1 MKDAQVE
8 AVGLAEVCAPT
19 WKQRCRSLWNRL
31 LNEGDPSDGSPVQF
45 GIRAVLLLQAL
56 AAGALSL
63 LMWLDLAGVFILFI
77 ATILVMFWR
86 VSPGAARARRV
97 FSDLLA
103 GALMPI
109 ICVFFDP
116 GVLRDT
122 QAGFVPGFFDFRF
135 LSGTELG
142 TTLILAVLVQVGM
155 LLLWQLMPRGAAS
168 IAGFFLGSL
177 AVGTLLAVLIGVC
190 ILPLTLIGALLIV
203 GFLGTMPFL
212 TAIVYLRNL
221 ISATRMA
228 LSNAGGH
235 LPRLTFAITM
245 GVVVA
250 VGLPL
255 LLNEICGRELAGY
268 LRSLPN
274 YGMRWL

>member
-1 MKDAQVE
+1 MNDAQMDAIGAAGV
-8 AVGLAEVCAPT
+8 AAPT
-19 WKQRCRSLWNRL
+19 WKSRCRSLWNRL
-31 LNEGDPSDGSPVQF
+31 LNEGDPSEGAPVQF

-63 LMWLDLAGVFILFI
+63 LMLLDLAGVFLLFI
-77 ATILVMFWR
+77 GTILVMFWR
-86 VSPGAARARRV
+86 VSPGAGRARRV

-109 ICVFFDP
+109 ICLFFDP
-116 GVLRDT
+116 GLLRGT
-122 QAGFVPGFFDFRF
+122 QAGFMPGFFDFQF

-142 TTLILAVLVQVGM
+142 TILILAVLVQVGM
-155 LLLWQLMPRGAAS
+155 LLLWQLTPRRAPS
-168 IAGFFLGSL
+168 IAGFFVGSL
-177 AVGTLLAVLIGVC
+177 CVGALLAVAIGVC

-212 TAIVYLRNL
+212 TAVVYVRNVV
-221 ISATRMA
+221 SARRMA
-228 LSNAGGH
+228 WQTSKQ
-235 LPRLTFAITM
+235 P
-245 GVVVA
+245 
-250 VGLPL
+250 LPL
-255 LLNEICGRELAGY
+255 LMFIAGVAVAVVLPVFLNEVCGRELADY

>member
-1 MKDAQVE
+1 MNDAQME
-8 AVGLAEVCAPT
+8 AVGPAEVAAPT
-19 WKQRCRSLWNRL
+19 WKMRCRGLWYRL
-31 LNEGDPSDGSPVQF
+31 LNEGDPSDGAPVQF

-77 ATILVMFWR
+77 GTVLAMLWR
-86 VSPGAARARRV
+86 VSPNAARARRV
-97 FSDLLA
+97 FADLLA

-116 GVLRDT
+116 GVLRET
-122 QAGFVPGFFDFRF
+122 QAGFVPGFFDFRL
-135 LSGTELG
+135 LSGKELG
-142 TTLILAVLVQVGM
+142 TILILAVLVQVGM
-155 LLLWQLMPRGAAS
+155 LLLWQLTPRGAPS
-168 IAGFFLGSL
+168 IAGFFVGSF
-177 AVGTLLAVLIGVC
+177 VIGTLLAVVIGVC
-190 ILPLTLIGALLIV
+190 ILPLTLIGLLLIV
-203 GFLGTMPFL
+203 GFLGAMPFL
-212 TAIVYLRNL
+212 TAIVYVRNL
-221 ISATRMA
+221 LSATRMA
-228 LSNAGGH
+228 LGNAGGY
-235 LPRLTFAITM
+235 LPRLTFAITT

-255 LLNEICGRELAGY
+255 LLNEICGREVADY

>member
-1 MKDAQVE
+1 MNDMQADAI
-8 AVGLAEVCAPT
+8 GSAEVAAAT
-19 WKQRCRSLWNRL
+19 WKSRCRDLWHRL
-31 LNEGDPSDGSPVQF
+31 LNEGDPSAGAPVQF

-77 ATILVMFWR
+77 GTVLVMLWR
-86 VSPGAARARRV
+86 VSPDAARARRV

-116 GVLRDT
+116 GVLRET

-142 TTLILAVLVQVGM
+142 VVLTLAILVQVGM
-155 LLLWQLMPRGAAS
+155 LLLWQLIPRGAPTV
-168 IAGFFLGSL
+168 AGFFVGSL
-177 AVGTLLAVLIGVC
+177 SVGTLLAAAIGVC
-190 ILPLTLIGALLIV
+190 ILPLTLIGLLLIV
-203 GFLGTMPFL
+203 GFLGAMPFL

-228 LSNAGGH
+228 LSKAGV
-235 LPRLTFAITM
+235 PRLTFAITM
-245 GVVVA
+245 GVLVA

-255 LLNEICGRELAGY
+255 LLNEICGREVADY

>member
-1 MKDAQVE
+1 MNDVQVE
-8 AVGLAEVCAPT
+8 AVGPAEVCAPT
-19 WKQRCRSLWNRL
+19 WKMRCRSLWNRL
-31 LNEGDPSDGSPVQF
+31 LNEGDPSEGAPVQF

-56 AAGALSL
+56 AASALSL
-63 LMWLDLAGVFILFI
+63 LMLLDLAGVFILFI
-77 ATILVMFWR
+77 ATILVMFWQ

-116 GVLRDT
+116 GVLRGT
-122 QAGFVPGFFDFRF
+122 QAGFMPGFFDFRF

-142 TTLILAVLVQVGM
+142 TVLILSALVQVGM
-155 LLLWQLMPRGAAS
+155 LLLWQLTPRGAPS
-168 IAGFFLGSL
+168 VAGFFVGSL
-177 AVGTLLAVLIGVC
+177 SVGTLLAVAIGVC

-212 TAIVYLRNL
+212 TAIVYLRNVV
-221 ISATRMA
+221 SARRMA
-228 LSNAGGH
+228 WQTSSH
-235 LPRLTFAITM
+235 P
-245 GVVVA
+245 
-250 VGLPL
+250 LPL
-255 LLNEICGRELAGY
+255 LMFIAGVAVAIGLPVLLNEVCGREVADY

>member
-1 MKDAQVE
+1 MNDMQVDT
-8 AVGLAEVCAPT
+8 VGAAEVAAAT
-19 WKQRCRSLWNRL
+19 WKSRCRDLWHRL
-31 LNEGDPSDGSPVQF
+31 LNEGDPSEGTPVQF

-77 ATILVMFWR
+77 GTVLVMLWR
-86 VSPGAARARRV
+86 VSPNAARARRV

-116 GVLRDT
+116 GVLRET
-122 QAGFVPGFFDFRF
+122 QVGFPPGFLDFRF

-142 TTLILAVLVQVGM
+142 TILILAVLVQVGM
-155 LLLWQLMPRGAAS
+155 LLLWQLTPRGAPS
-168 IAGFFLGSL
+168 IAGFFVGSL
-177 AVGTLLAVLIGVC
+177 FVGTLLAVAIGVC
-190 ILPLTLIGALLIV
+190 ILPLTLIGLLLIV

-212 TAIVYLRNL
+212 TAMVYVRNL
-221 ISATRMA
+221 LSATRIA
-228 LSNAGGH
+228 FSNAGGH
-235 LPRLTFAITM
+235 LPRLTFAITT

-255 LLNEICGRELAGY
+255 LLNEICGREVADY

-274 YGMRWL
+274 YGIRWL